1 MKAMEDPGIRL
12 YVVWEAIH
20 PADTEKSAA
29 AASGLLVDSRV
40 VQFWAG
46 KRFTSNAFQEALGL
60 KKSLPWDVVLLFDRD
75 TLWSDP
81 VHGPVPA
88 GFMHNFHDEE
98 KLPEEKR
105 LNGVRLAE
113 KVSNLMRGSP
123 TKP

>member
-1 MKAMEDPGIRL
+1 MEDPGIRL

-20 PADTEKSAA
+20 PADTEKSAVE
-29 AASGLLVDSRV
+29 ASGLLADDRV
-40 VQFWAG
+40 VQYWASQ
-46 KRFTSNAFQEALGL
+46 RFTGNAFQEALGL
-60 KKSLPWDVVLLFDRD
+60 KKSLPWDVVLLFGPDAR
-75 TLWSDP
+75 WPDP

-88 GFMHNFHDEE
+88 DFMHNFHDEE

-123 TKP
+123 PKP